1 MGTIDDL
8 SAVLVVKESRGSSF
22 RLVVVTGV
30 ALFGLSGSVF
40 GVARGAWKS
49 SEVLQK
55 WGMTIVN
62 IRIR

>member
-1 MGTIDDL
+1 MQVFVGFIRFL

-49 SEVLQK
+49 SV
-55 WGMTIVN
+55 
-62 IRIR
+62 